1 VRLVL
6 LGSPGAGK
14 GTQARMLE
22 KRLNVPQVASGDLLR
37 AAVRNRTALGV
48 EAKRYMDK
56 GALVPDELVLKFI
69 EERLNQPDAGSGF
82 ILDGFP
88 RTVDQAETLTA
99 MLKAGGHQQ
108 LDKVF
113 AITVP
118 DDEIVKR
125 ISGRRTCKNCGAM
138 YHLIYDP
145 PRNFN
150 LCNSC
155 NGELYQRDDDAEDTV
170 RMRLEVYA
178 ATMRPLLEYYG
189 RAGLLSQIDG
199 IGRPEEIQQRIVN
212 ALGNAGAVAK
222 VKADAKVKVQDKVE
236 AEAKVKD

>member
-6 LGSPGAGK
+6 LGPPGAGK

-22 KRLNVPQVASGDLLR
+22 KRLSAPQVASGDLLR
-37 AAVRNRTALGV
+37 AAVRKRTALGM

-56 GALVPDELVLKFI
+56 GALVPDELVFKLI
-69 EERLNQPDAGSGF
+69 EERLSQADAASGF

-88 RTVDQAETLTA
+88 RTVAQAETLSG
-99 MLKAGGHQQ
+99 MLKVLSGSQQ
-108 LDKVF
+108 LDKVI
-113 AITVP
+113 AIIVP

-145 PRNFN
+145 PRNHD

-178 ATMRPLLEYYG
+178 STTRPLLEFYG
-189 RAGLLSQIDG
+189 RAGLLAQIDG

-212 ALGNAGAVAK
+212 ALGSAGAAAK
-222 VKADAKVKVQDKVE
+222 AEAAK
-236 AEAKVKD
+236 AEAKDRSA

>member
-1 VRLVL
+1 MRLVL
-6 LGSPGAGK
+6 LGPPGAGK

-22 KRLNVPQVASGDLLR
+22 RRLGVPQVASGDLLR
-37 AAVRNRTALGV
+37 AAVRKRTPLGV

-56 GALVPDELVLKFI
+56 GALVPDELVLKLI
-69 EERLNQPDAGSGF
+69 EERLQQPDAASGF

-88 RTVDQAETLTA
+88 RTAAQAETLTA
-99 MLKAGGHQQ
+99 MLQASGSRQ
-108 LDKVF
+108 LDKVI
-113 AITVP
+113 AIIVP

-138 YHLIYDP
+138 YHVIYDP
-145 PRNFN
+145 PRNQN

-178 ATMRPLLEYYG
+178 ATMRPLLEYYE
-189 RAGLLSQIDG
+189 RLGLLAQIDG
-199 IGRPEEIQQRIVN
+199 IGRPEEIQQSILG
-212 ALGNAGAVAK
+212 ALGNIGATK
-222 VKADAKVKVQDKVE
+222 
-236 AEAKVKD
+236 KD

>member
-6 LGSPGAGK
+6 LGPPGAGK

-22 KRLNVPQVASGDLLR
+22 KRLGVPQVASGDLLR
-37 AAVRNRTALGV
+37 TAVRKKSALGL

-56 GALVPDELVLKFI
+56 GALVPDDLVLKLI
-69 EERLNQPDAGSGF
+69 EERLSQPDAASGF

-88 RTVDQAETLTA
+88 RTVAQAETLSA
-99 MLKAGGHQQ
+99 MLKTGGPRQ
-108 LDKVF
+108 LDKVI
-113 AITVP
+113 AIMVP
-118 DDEIVKR
+118 DEEIVKR

-145 PRNFN
+145 PRNQN

-178 ATMRPLLEYYG
+178 ATMRPLLEYYE
-189 RAGLLSQIDG
+189 RAGLLKQIEG
-199 IGRPEEIQQRIVN
+199 IGRPEEIQQRILE
-212 ALGNAGAVAK
+212 ALGPAAAVATK
-222 VKADAKVKVQDKVE
+222 GKPA
-236 AEAKVKD
+236 